1 MFRRNNK
8 DTSSTSVSHHTKK
21 SGAPSVIA
29 SDMCMLGNLVTEGVA
44 DIDGRV
50 EGNVKGEQIIIR
62 GNGKIKGDV
71 VADAVHVYGEVKGLI
86 KAKSVHL
93 YATCRVEGIIMH
105 ESLSIED
112 GAFVDG
118 KFKRSDKIFN
128 EEEGFEESTA
138 ESMVGNVKV
147 LENLR
152 LIGNNNK

>member
-8 DTSSTSVSHHTKK
+8 ENSSTSFSGKKVSSPT
-21 SGAPSVIA
+21 VIA
-29 SDMCMLGNLVTEGVA
+29 SDMNILGNLLTDGTA

-50 EGNVKGEQIIIR
+50 EGNFKGDQIIIR
-62 GNGKIKGDV
+62 GNGKIKGDIT
-71 VADAVHVYGEVKGLI
+71 ADSVHVYGEVKGLI
-86 KAKSVHL
+86 KAKMVHL

-118 KFKRSDKIFN
+118 KFKRTDKIFSQD
-128 EEEGFEESTA
+128 EGIEESIVET
-138 ESMVGNVKV
+138 SLGNVKV

-152 LIGNNNK
+152 LIGSNNN